1 MKEDWKQQLECAI
14 SCSSCSSSIGPKD
27 LRILSAYTHKPICM
41 PCKKKEEEREDY
53 PEISKKM
60 IGSCMADSEILY
72 GDPGAFCYHHFYPFK
87 C

>member
-1 MKEDWKQQLECAI
+1 
-14 SCSSCSSSIGPKD
+14 
-27 LRILSAYTHKPICM
+27 M